1 MDLFR
6 GTFARDTLSDT
17 YVPLFGFTWCVLSV
31 LSTFSNVVGIVV
43 FISQIINVLV
53 WWIFAEQST
62 HDHESL
68 RRRN

>member
-17 YVPLFGFTWCVLSV
+17 YVPLLGFTWCVLSV
-31 LSTFSNVVGIVV
+31 LSTFTNVVGIV
-43 FISQIINVLV
+43 FISRIIYVLV
-53 WWIFAEQST
+53 WWIFAEQPT

-68 RRRN
+68 RRCKK